1 MAIDDKFKASKESQ
15 RGSFEKYFG
24 SKPSETKKVVEK
36 LRSQRKEKKPNVS
49 EASIA
54 KIKQEE
60 AKIKEAERFKAIAAA
75 GRKVSINSGIP
86 DFSDMD
92 VKDIIQ
98 QGLLTAFKVPN
109 LNTIQ
114 NIAAPIMGKR
124 FLNILANDSEATAL
138 YDDRGNIVGVRDKY
152 NRLTGRDLEA
162 QRQAMLERMN
172 RERPEPAN
180 FLSMAEPVAPTQE
193 PTTVPNLNMAN
204 MTLPYQTNASY
215 YRPSSLDQPNGLLDF
230 YQMYGLEQPEG
241 GFSSQPMY
249 SSPYAYGGYSL
260 LS

>member
-1 MAIDDKFKASKESQ
+1 MAIDDKFKASKEAQ
-15 RGSFEKYFG
+15 RDAFEKYFG

-36 LRSQRKEKKPNVS
+36 LRSQRKGGQPDVS
-49 EASIA
+49 EASVA
-54 KIKQEE
+54 KIRQEE
-60 AKIKEAERFKAIAAA
+60 AKIKEADRFKAMAAA
-75 GRKVSINSGIP
+75 GRKASMDSGIP
-86 DFSDMD
+86 DFSDMG

-124 FLNILANDSEATAL
+124 FLNILANDPEATAL

-162 QRQAMLERMN
+162 QRQAMMDRMDRN
-172 RERPEPAN
+172 RPEPTN
-180 FLSMAEPVAPTQE
+180 FLAMAEPTPAPA
-193 PTTVPNLNMAN
+193 TTAPSFNMMD
-204 MTLPYQTNASY
+204 MTLPYQTDARY
-215 YRPSSLDQPNGLLDF
+215 YRPSMLDQPYGLLDF
-230 YQMYGLEQPEG
+230 YQMYGLEQPQG

-249 SSPYAYGGYSL
+249 ASPYAYGGYSL
-260 LS
+260 LT

>member
-1 MAIDDKFKASKESQ
+1 MISRNRMSEKALEDAQRQKALKDPKVLKEREKSARRITRRSQDKEKNIRPAPTSAQSAARGQKINEYAESLKEPLDFGIDIGGYKIPSTVGLLASGVGNFMRTKIYDVLQ
-15 RGSFEKYFG
+15 RGG
-24 SKPSETKKVVEK
+24 TP
-36 LRSQRKEKKPNVS
+36 
-49 EASIA
+49 
-54 KIKQEE
+54 
-60 AKIKEAERFKAIAAA
+60 
-75 GRKVSINSGIP
+75 
-86 DFSDMD
+86 M
-92 VKDIIQ
+92 
-98 QGLLTAFKVPN
+98 
-109 LNTIQ
+109 
-114 NIAAPIMGKR
+114 
-124 FLNILANDSEATAL
+124 
-138 YDDRGNIVGVRDKY
+138 YDDRGNIVGVRDKQ

-162 QRQAMLERMN
+162 QRQAMMERMN